1 MVESIKTMVKTLDK
15 LAKEVVKKLPSA
27 NVSQVRQFR
36 RQLSRDIRSFSG
48 HDVVELALKILES
61 NSSWNGRLVAYEL
74 ILHHSN
80 AAATLNSCNIKSLG
94 AGISSWS
101 DVDMFACYLSGPAWR
116 EHQLSDSNISRW
128 TRSKD
133 RWWRRAGVVSTIALN
148 NTARGGK
155 GDVDRTLTICRL
167 AMNDRDDM
175 VVKAVSW
182 SLRELA
188 KKAPKE
194 VEEFVKKH
202 QEHLAPRV
210 LREVRNKLT
219 TGLKN
224 PKAKASK

>member
-1 MVESIKTMVKTLDK
+1 MVKTLDK
-15 LAKEVVKKLPSA
+15 LAKEAVEKIPTA

-36 RQLSRDIRSFSG
+36 RQISTDIKTFSG
-48 HDVVELALKILES
+48 RDVVELALKILKL

-74 ILHHSN
+74 ILHHRE
-80 AAATLNSCNIKSLG
+80 AARALNPRNIKSLG

-116 EHQLSDSNISRW
+116 EHQLSDSLIATW
-128 TRSKD
+128 TGSKD

-188 KKAPKE
+188 KKEPRA
-194 VEEFVKKH
+194 VEEFVKRH
-202 QEHLAPRV
+202 AEQLAPRV

-224 PKAKASK
+224 PKAKVVK

>member
-1 MVESIKTMVKTLDK
+1 MVESTRTMVKTLDK
-15 LAKEVVKKLPSA
+15 LAKEVVEKLPSA
-27 NVSQVRQFR
+27 NVSAARQFR
-36 RQLSRDIRSFSG
+36 RQISRDIRSFSG
-48 HDVVELALKILES
+48 RDVVELALKILKL

-74 ILHHSN
+74 ILHHPD
-80 AAATLNSCNIKSLG
+80 AAATLNSRNIKSLG

-116 EHQLSDSNISRW
+116 EHQLSDSLIATW
-128 TRSKD
+128 TASKD
-133 RWWRRAGVVSTIALN
+133 LWWRRAGVVSTIALN

-155 GDVDRTLTICRL
+155 GDVERTLTICRL

-182 SLRELA
+182 ALRELA
-188 KKAPKE
+188 KKEPKA
-194 VEEFVKKH
+194 VEEFVKRHSK
-202 QEHLAPRV
+202 QLAPRV

-224 PKAKASK
+224 PKPEVIK